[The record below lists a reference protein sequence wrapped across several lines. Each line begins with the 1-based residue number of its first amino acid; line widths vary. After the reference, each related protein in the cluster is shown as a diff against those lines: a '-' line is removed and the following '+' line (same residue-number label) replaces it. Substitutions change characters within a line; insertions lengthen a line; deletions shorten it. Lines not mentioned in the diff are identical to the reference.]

1 MTDEQPI
8 RAFIAVEL
16 PEAVKREIGALQKK
30 LAVEPA
36 GGIKWVAP
44 GSVHLTLKF
53 LGWVVP
59 ERIDEVKNTIARA
72 VEGIAPFELGMA
84 GVGAFPNL
92 KRLNVVWCGLT
103 GDLESL
109 EQVQKA
115 VEEQVSPLGFPTEK
129 RAFSPHLTLAR
140 LREDVSPEARSALA
154 EKLAAIKYEP
164 GLAIPVA
171 SVSLM
176 QSRLLPDGAVYTR
189 LGEFPLTR
197 DTG

>member
-1 MTDEQPI
+1 MAEEKPI

-16 PEAVKREIGALQKK
+16 PEAVKRAIGALQKK

-36 GGIKWVAP
+36 GGIKWVVP

-53 LGWVVP
+53 LGWVAP
-59 ERIDEVKNTIARA
+59 ERIDEVKAAVARS
-72 VEGIAPFELGMA
+72 VEPFAPFELGVV

-109 EQVQKA
+109 EQLQRVI
-115 VEEQVSPLGFPTEK
+115 EEQVSPLGFPTEK

-140 LREDVSPEARSALA
+140 LRDEVAPEARRALA
-154 EKLAAIKYEP
+154 EKLAATKYEP

-176 QSRLLPDGAVYTR
+176 QSRLLPDGAVYRR
-189 LGEFPLTR
+189 LGESPLHR
-197 DTG
+197 DIG